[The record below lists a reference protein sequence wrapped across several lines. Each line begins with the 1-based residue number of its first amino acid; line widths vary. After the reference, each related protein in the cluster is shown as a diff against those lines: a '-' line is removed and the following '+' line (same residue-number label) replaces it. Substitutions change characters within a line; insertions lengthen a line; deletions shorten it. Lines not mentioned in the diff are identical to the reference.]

1 MWKLL
6 YGCTKSI
13 PLHLSVCFVML
24 VSENRHWSSTSVF
37 WTLASMLTMMV
48 TEINRSGGF
57 KCHSKSNTWVFCVMS
72 CGSPSQ
78 LLAGQRV
85 SSSTSMKNNIEAKT
99 F

>member
-1 MWKLL
+1 MWKLF

-24 VSENRHWSSTSVF
+24 VSENCHCSSTSVF
-37 WTLASMLTMMV
+37 WTLASMLTMTV
-48 TEINRSGGF
+48 TQITRSGGF

-78 LLAGQRV
+78 LLAEQKV
-85 SSSTSMKNNIEAKT
+85 SSSISMKKNIEAKT